1 MSQQWG
7 ICSSKIDVRLFL
19 DRNETFLIDKENKE
33 SVNRLGKK
41 RKQAGKSLKIL
52 VIL

>member
-1 MSQQWG
+1 M
-7 ICSSKIDVRLFL
+7 RLFL
-19 DRNETFLIDKENKE
+19 DRNKTFLIDKENKK

-41 RKQAGKSLKIL
+41 RKQAEKSLKIL